1 MYANEQHT
9 LSVLVSNKAGVLS
22 KVTALFA
29 RRGFN
34 IESLAVGP
42 TEDKNISRITI
53 IANGDDYIIEQL
65 TKQLNKL
72 IDVIKV
78 KNLSNNDTVSKE
90 LALIKVTSVDAEKRK
105 EILQMCEIYHCKVVD
120 VSLDALIIEI
130 TGTLDKV
137 NAFID
142 ICNNF
147 GKLEVVRTGTV
158 SIERGSKTVEV

>member
-1 MYANEQHT
+1 MLTNEQHT

-78 KNLSNNDTVSKE
+78 KNLSGNDTVSKE
-90 LALIKVTSVDAEKRK
+90 LALIKITNVDGEKRK
-105 EILQMCEIYHCKVVD
+105 EVLQIV
-120 VSLDALIIEI
+120 
-130 TGTLDKV
+130 
-137 NAFID
+137 
-142 ICNNF
+142 
-147 GKLEVVRTGTV
+147 
-158 SIERGSKTVEV
+158 